1 MIICIIIS
9 IILWIIYYNIFKSV
23 KISRNEYYYDE
34 KTAEY
39 LSFHLWH
46 LILIILTL
54 FIPIFN
60 LITPAAAIFT
70 IVMVISCEDNV
81 GFAPTGIF
89 SKFIK
94 ILNKKL

>member
-23 KISRNEYYYDE
+23 KISHDEYYYDE

-39 LSFHLWH
+39 LSFPLWH

-54 FIPIFN
+54 FIPVFN
-60 LITPAAAIFT
+60 LVAPAAAIFA
-70 IVMVISCEDNV
+70 IVVISVEDNV
-81 GFAPTGIF
+81 EFEPTGIF
-89 SKFIK
+89 SKIIK

>member
-9 IILWIIYYNIFKSV
+9 IILWIIYYNVFKSI
-23 KISRNEYYYDE
+23 KISHNEYYYDE

-46 LILIILTL
+46 LILIVLTL

-60 LITPAAAIFT
+60 LIVPIAALLVVT
-70 IVMVISCEDNV
+70 MVINVEDNV
-81 GFAPTGIF
+81 GFEPTGIF
-89 SKFIK
+89 SKFVK